1 MPDIPLPPVLDR
13 LAAEVLPLTGRGHH
27 ADPGVA
33 GNARLTGMTAVVL
46 FVLLGIEGVTILG
59 IHRLLSW
66 HLFIGFVLIPP
77 VLLKMASTGYRFGR
91 YYTGN
96 RRYRLAGPPLPL
108 LRLIAPVVV
117 ASTVVLF
124 ATGIELWLFGRQL
137 GSLWLRAHQLSFI
150 IWFGATGVHVLG
162 YLVRA
167 PLLATADL
175 RSGPAVPGG
184 ATRRYA
190 VGAAILLGVV
200 LAIATT
206 RYATPFVL
214 FGEH

>member
-1 MPDIPLPPVLDR
+1 MPDVSLPPTVQHP
-13 LAAEVLPLTGRGHH
+13 ASEAPPSTGLGHH
-27 ADPGVA
+27 ADPGVT
-33 GNARLTGMTAVVL
+33 GNARLTGMTAVML
-46 FVLLGIEGVTILG
+46 FVLLGIEGLTILG

-66 HLFIGFVLIPP
+66 HLFVGFVLIPP
-77 VLLKMASTGYRFGR
+77 VLLKMASTGYRFVR

-124 ATGIELWLFGRQL
+124 VTGVELWLFGRQF
-137 GSLWLRAHQLSFI
+137 GGVWLRAHQLSFI
-150 IWFGATGVHVLG
+150 IWFAATGVHVLG

-167 PLLATADL
+167 PLLAVGDF
-175 RSGPAVPGG
+175 RPGMAVPGG
-184 ATRRYA
+184 AARRYA
-190 VGAAILLGVV
+190 VGAALLLGLV

-206 RYATPFVL
+206 QYATPFVL
-214 FGEH
+214 FQDH